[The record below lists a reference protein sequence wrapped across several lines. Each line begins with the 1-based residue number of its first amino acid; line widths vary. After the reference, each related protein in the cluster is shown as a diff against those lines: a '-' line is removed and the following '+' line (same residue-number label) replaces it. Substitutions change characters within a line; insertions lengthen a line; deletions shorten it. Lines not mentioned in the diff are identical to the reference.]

1 MGLIP
6 RGLVATARSQLCH
19 GLDSLPAGMARVGAV
34 VRAEGKSC
42 FSNLVLLLP
51 ELGTAR
57 PAPAPAPPPA
67 QPRLWPL
74 VLLFGQEPRQHPWV
88 CPEPMGGVGLKH

>member
-1 MGLIP
+1 MGAL
-6 RGLVATARSQLCH
+6 A
-19 GLDSLPAGMARVGAV
+19 
-34 VRAEGKSC
+34 RAEGKSY

-57 PAPAPAPPPA
+57 QALSPAPPPA
-67 QPRLWPL
+67 HPALWPL
-74 VLLFGQEPRQHPWV
+74 VLLFGQEPRQHLWG